1 MNYKIT
7 IPKEERILVKIL
19 FSNKKVKNSDFEKL
33 DYEKLIKITSS
44 HLMLPALFINLKN
57 KEYLS
62 SIPTELYK
70 YLKEIHEINFNR
82 NEELIKEAKE
92 ISKIFVEE
100 KINHIFIK
108 GTANIF
114 SKIYSSI
121 GERML
126 NDIDILVDP
135 SQLILAKNLLNK
147 HKYISSKNS
156 TYELNKAKHLPRLI
170 NNHRI
175 FAIEIHRHLFR
186 KRIKNFDFNHINK
199 NKIIKNT
206 IHIPSVNDQLINNI
220 YNFQFN
226 DFGSNQLKYSYKS
239 YYDYFLINKKTS
251 DKIKNTYYDSHSI
264 KYFYLASCLDIPN
277 FEFNLSNN
285 KLIKARIKIKY
296 HNKFFYLIDKFLATC
311 LKNLSIRAGK
321 FIELFKNRDYRIY
334 LLNKININL
343 FTSNS
348 SNKYIF

>member
-1 MNYKIT
+1 MEYKIT
-7 IPKEERILVKIL
+7 ISNEERFLVNML
-19 FSNKKVKNSDFEKL
+19 FSNKKIKNGDFEKL
-33 DYEKLIKITSS
+33 DYEKLIKITSA

-62 SIPTELYK
+62 SIPTELNK
-70 YLKEIHEINFNR
+70 YLKEIYKINFNR
-82 NEELIKEAKE
+82 NEELIKEAKK
-92 ISKIFVEE
+92 ILKIFIKK

-114 SKIYSSI
+114 SKIYFSI
-121 GERML
+121 GERMI
-126 NDIDILVDP
+126 NDIDILVNP
-135 SQLILAKNLLNK
+135 SQLILAKNLLNE
-147 HKYISSKNS
+147 HGYISSKSN
-156 TYELNKAKHLPRLI
+156 TYELKNAKHLPRLI

-175 FAIEIHRHLFR
+175 FAIEIHKYPFR
-186 KRIKNFDFNHINK
+186 KRIKNFDFNNINK
-199 NKIIKNT
+199 NKIIQDT
-206 IHIPSVNDQLINNI
+206 IHIPSINDQLINNI

-251 DKIKNTYYDSHSI
+251 DKIKNYYDSHSI
-264 KYFYLASCLDIPN
+264 KYFYLANYLDIPN

-296 HNKFFYLIDKFLATC
+296 HNKYFYLIDKFLATC
-311 LKNLSIRAGK
+311 LKNLSIKSGK
-321 FIELFKNRDYRIY
+321 FIELIRNRDYRIY

-348 SNKYIF
+348 SNKYIV